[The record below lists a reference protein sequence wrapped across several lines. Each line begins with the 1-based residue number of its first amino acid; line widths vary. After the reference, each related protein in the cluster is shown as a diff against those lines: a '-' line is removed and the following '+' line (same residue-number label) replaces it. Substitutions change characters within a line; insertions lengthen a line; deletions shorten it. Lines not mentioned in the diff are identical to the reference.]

1 VSELNFDIARS
12 AIAERVSASSLEH
25 CEATAATAELLAKV
39 YGVDSHGAY
48 LAGLLHDWARED
60 ASAYLIRRAQEIGV
74 PVGPVE
80 MAVPYLLHADVG
92 AYELGARFA
101 GISPTVLEAI
111 RRHTLGAV
119 SMSELDMVIYIA
131 DMIEPGRRY
140 EGATHLRSLVGDV
153 TLFELYASSYQMS
166 FCQLIRERKHLH
178 PTTVDAWNAIVDA
191 MPEQWIQVS

>member
-1 VSELNFDIARS
+1 VSELSSDIARS
-12 AIAERVSASSLEH
+12 AIAEKLSAASREH
-25 CEATAATAELLAKV
+25 SEATAVTAEELAKV
-39 YGVDSHGAY
+39 YGTDTHSAW
-48 LAGLLHDWARED
+48 LAGLLHDWAREES
-60 ASAYLIRRAQEIGV
+60 SAYLLRRARETGV

-92 AYELGARFA
+92 AHDLGVRFA
-101 GISPTVLEAI
+101 GISPIVLGAI

-119 SMSELDMVIYIA
+119 SMNELDMIVYIA

-140 EGATHLRSLVGDV
+140 EGATHLRSLVGSV

-166 FCQLIRERKHLH
+166 FRQLIRERQHLH

-191 MPEQWIQVS
+191 MPGQWAQMS